1 MDFDF
6 TDEQR
11 LLKDSI
17 DRLMADRYSFE
28 ARKAHAASP
37 AGWSADMWRHYA
49 GLGLL
54 GLPFS
59 EAHGGFGGGPVETM
73 IVMEAMGGALAMEP
87 WLASVVIGGGLLRH
101 AGSLAQQAAIL
112 PLVAAGTRKLA
123 LAQMERHSRHDC
135 ANVTA
140 TAHACASGFVIDGE
154 KSLVLHGDSADV
166 FIVVA
171 RTGGAPTDR
180 TGIGLFLVD
189 ARAKGVTQRS
199 YPTQDGGR
207 AAEVVFS
214 GVEIA
219 ADAVL
224 GDPAHGLPV
233 LERVIDEAIAA
244 LCAEAVGAMAAMH
257 RLTVD
262 YLKMRKQ
269 FGVAIGSF
277 QVLQHR
283 AADMFVALEQARS
296 MALLATMMV
305 GEQDAKPRRAAM
317 QAAKIQIG
325 RSAKFITQQAVQ
337 LHGGVGVTMEYAI
350 GHYFKRLTMIDSL
363 FGDADH
369 HLGLLAQGV
378 TGILD

>member
-28 ARKAHAASP
+28 ARKTYAASP
-37 AGWSADMWRHYA
+37 AGWSADMWQLYA

-73 IVMEAMGGALAMEP
+73 IVMEAMGGSLALEP
-87 WLASVVIGGGLLRH
+87 WLSSVVIGGGLLRH
-101 AGSLAQQAAIL
+101 SGSGAQQVAIL
-112 PLVAAGTRKLA
+112 PLLASGVKKLA
-123 LAQMERHSRHDC
+123 LAQMERHSRHDL
-135 ANVTA
+135 ANVTTQA
-140 TAHACASGFVIDGE
+140 RRTGSGFVIDGE

-171 RTGGAPTDR
+171 RTSGAATDR
-180 TGIGLFLVD
+180 VGIGLFLVD
-189 ARAKGVTQRS
+189 ARAKGVTVRS

-207 AAEVVFS
+207 AAEVAFS
-214 GVEIA
+214 GVDIDE
-219 ADAVL
+219 DAVL

-262 YLKMRKQ
+262 YLKLRKQ

-296 MALLATMMV
+296 MALLATMMID
-305 GEQDAKPRRAAM
+305 EPEARPRRAAM
-317 QAAKIQIG
+317 QAAKIQIC
-325 RSAKFITQQAVQ
+325 RSGKFIAQQAVQ

-350 GHYFKRLTMIDSL
+350 GHYFKRLTMIDSQ

-369 HLGLLAQGV
+369 HLGLLAQGGV
-378 TGILD
+378 GILD